1 MRWFSFILLIGFC
14 FFANQTAAN
23 HTETTNTHSQKRVA
37 MVISAYANN
46 GNEELSY
53 DQEELAQSY
62 LTLHRNGIAIDI
74 ISPNGGA
81 VLVKTNKDNLS
92 YMQEFKKNT
101 KALTQLSNTL
111 SAKQAQL
118 KHYDALFIVGGD
130 GAMFDLPKHKGIQGF
145 IQSFAQHDKPIAA
158 VCHGPA
164 ALVDIKMKD
173 GSFYVEGKKVN
184 SFTEV
189 EDRAFKK
196 EHLDLYPFI
205 VQTELE
211 KRGANFVSNKP
222 MLPYVSVDGN
232 LITAQNPMSVA
243 KAADALV
250 LMLGATP
257 IEREFFK
264 DEATFD
270 LLSRAYSEGLSL
282 IDVEIAKQP
291 EAYDFN
297 YMAVYGY
304 YAFQIAASKDQ
315 KQLELNMMTQL
326 RDHVVQLH
334 PKYQLALIS
343 ANLELGFMQQAKQ
356 EYNWWKT
363 NFPENEFPE
372 NLKKQLK
379 L

>member
-1 MRWFSFILLIGFC
+1 MRWFSFILIIRFSFIASQAL
-14 FFANQTAAN
+14 ANQTDA
-23 HTETTNTHSQKRVA
+23 TNSNIQKRVA
-37 MVISAYANN
+37 MVISGHGNN
-46 GNEELSY
+46 GNENLSY

-74 ISPNGGA
+74 ISPKGGA
-81 VLVKTNKDNLS
+81 VLVKTNKDDLS
-92 YMQEFKKNT
+92 YIQEFKKST

-130 GAMFDLPKHKGIQGF
+130 GAMFDLPKDEQMQLF
-145 IQSFAQHDKPIAA
+145 IQSFAQQDKPIAA

-164 ALVDIKMKD
+164 ALVDIRLKD
-173 GSFYVEGKKVN
+173 GSFYVKGKQVN
-184 SFTEV
+184 SFTEI

-196 EHLDLYPFI
+196 EHVDLYPFI
-205 VQTELE
+205 VESKLE
-211 KRGANFVSNKP
+211 QRGANFVSNKP

-250 LMLGATP
+250 LKLGATP
-257 IEREFFK
+257 VERNFFK

-304 YAFQIAASKDQ
+304 YAFQIAASKEQ
-315 KQLELNMMTQL
+315 KQIELNMMKQL

-334 PKYQLALIS
+334 PRYQLALIS
-343 ANLELGFMQQAKQ
+343 ANLELGFTQQAKQ
-356 EYNWWKT
+356 EYNWWKA
-363 NFPENEFPE
+363 NFPEQEFPE
-372 NLKKQLK
+372 SLKKQLK